1 MEFETA
7 VKASSEI
14 DQGGYSPHCTMEKF
28 EFNENQVRA
37 RNPAALQSFAP
48 LCGCL
53 LYQLR
58 VREETVK

>member
-1 MEFETA
+1 
-7 VKASSEI
+7 
-14 DQGGYSPHCTMEKF
+14 MEKF

-48 LCGCL
+48 FAPLCGCL